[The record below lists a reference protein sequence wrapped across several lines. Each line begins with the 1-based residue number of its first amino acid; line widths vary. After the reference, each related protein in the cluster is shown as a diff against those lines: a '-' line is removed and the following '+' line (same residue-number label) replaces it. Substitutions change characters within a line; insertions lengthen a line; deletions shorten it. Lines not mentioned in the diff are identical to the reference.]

1 MTLTC
6 WEKLSLV
13 ALAAIGLRILL
24 RVGVLV
30 WKKLIAPSFGLSID
44 LSTQGRWAVITGA
57 TSGIGKA
64 YAEQLA
70 KKGLDIVLI
79 SRSLPKLEEVAA
91 AIKQQYGVQVRIV
104 EADLTE
110 GQAVYA
116 KIVKATEELEVHIL
130 FFFFLPC
137 LSSIYAC
144 ISTYILYTHTYKL

>member
-13 ALAAIGLRILL
+13 ALAAVGLRILL

-30 WKKLIAPSFGLSID
+30 WKKLIAPSFGLGID
-44 LSTQGRWAVITGA
+44 LSNQGRWAVITGA
-57 TSGIGKA
+57 TSGIGRA

-70 KKGLDIVLI
+70 KKGLDVVLI
-79 SRSLPKLEEVAA
+79 SRSLSKLETVAA
-91 AIKQQYGVQVRIV
+91 EIKQQYGVQVRIV

-116 KIVKATEELEVHIL
+116 KIAKAIEELEVR
-130 FFFFLPC
+130 
-137 LSSIYAC
+137 
-144 ISTYILYTHTYKL
+144 T